1 MFCKMRTNAIRTGE
15 SLRQLNRGFSVAVI
29 AEINLITLRYYAK
42 QVQPLLLN
50 FVHSAGIQFA
60 IRRTVYDQSHLLG
73 LEIQL
78 LHQCRDSSRRLNAP
92 AGAITDQNCH
102 IHGGKQPPANML
114 HARFVI
120 HHKIRVVCLQ
130 SLNLGLHQSIHKA
143 IAALA
148 LGAAP

>member
-1 MFCKMRTNAIRTGE
+1 M
-15 SLRQLNRGFSVAVI
+15 
-29 AEINLITLRYYAK
+29 
-42 QVQPLLLN
+42 QPLLLN
-50 FVHSAGIQFA
+50 FVHGAGIQFA

-102 IHGGKQPPANML
+102 IHGGKQATANML

-120 HHKIRVVCLQ
+120 HHKIRVVGLQ

-148 LGAAP
+148 LGAAHDHQVKILFLCNGILQPHLQVVTLGHARRNGRI

>member
-1 MFCKMRTNAIRTGE
+1 M
-15 SLRQLNRGFSVAVI
+15 
-29 AEINLITLRYYAK
+29 
-42 QVQPLLLN
+42 QPLLLN
-50 FVHSAGIQFA
+50 FVHGASIQFA

-78 LHQCRDSSRRLNAP
+78 LHQCRDPSRRLNAP

-102 IHGGKQPPANML
+102 IHGGKQATANML

-148 LGAAP
+148 LGAAHDHQVKILFLCNGILQPHLQVVTLGHARRNGRI